1 MHNLQFGYQKSG
13 MCGHRSLIH
22 ALALLGINLTEKD
35 AVKLTGVSRSKAEE
49 SGTSEDK
56 LIKAIRKAKCK
67 PHPHT
72 SHSATKA
79 KSQIDG
85 LLKKGMPVII
95 STENEYH
102 WAVLAGKHRDRY
114 FWIDS
119 ADLRLLGNWPWER
132 VADWMKYGKHKYYF
146 IGIEAPDMS
155 QSVVKRYYSI
165 YPLLKLRQY
174 KSIIRWLFDGIRR

>member
-22 ALALLGINLTEKD
+22 VLALLGITITEKE
-35 AVKLTGVSRSKAEE
+35 ACKLTGVSRSEAPDT
-49 SGTSEDK
+49 GTTEHK
-56 LIKAIRKAKCK
+56 LIKAIRKAGCK
-67 PHPHT
+67 PHAHT
-72 SHSATKA
+72 CSSSRKA
-79 KSQIDG
+79 RSKIDKC
-85 LLKKGMPVII
+85 LKRGMPVII
-95 STENEYH
+95 STDEQEH

-119 ADLRLLGNWPWER
+119 ADVRLLGHWKWDDI
-132 VADWMKYGKHKYYF
+132 ADWMEFDREYYL
-146 IGIEAPDMS
+146 IGVEAPDMS

-174 KSIIRWLFDGIRR
+174 KPIIRWLFDGIRR